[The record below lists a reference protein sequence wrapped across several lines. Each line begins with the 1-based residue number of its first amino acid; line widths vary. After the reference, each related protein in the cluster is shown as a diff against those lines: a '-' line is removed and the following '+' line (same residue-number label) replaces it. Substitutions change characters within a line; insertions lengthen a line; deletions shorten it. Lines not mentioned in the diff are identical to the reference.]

1 MRAVLNGIHRAFLTR
16 EFFERWSWRE
26 GCGRARQDE
35 HLLSAPIVSTPG
47 HQGKVLILDCE
58 NETLVLLGPT
68 GHELGCISWNAVII
82 QLLGAGGNRP
92 TSGVSDEPAL
102 SRHVRIH
109 YTPPDGQRREGR
121 ASRICKQGVFIE
133 TTDPLPVGTILLV
146 GFTLP
151 DHRLMQVEAR
161 GRVAW
166 VCPRCDQY
174 DFAPGI
180 GVTFL
185 VPLALPE

>member
-1 MRAVLNGIHRAFLTR
+1 MHAALNGIHRAFLTR

-26 GCGRARQDE
+26 GRGRARQDGA
-35 HLLSAPIVSTPG
+35 LLSAPIVSTPG
-47 HQGKVLILDCE
+47 HHEKVLVLDCE
-58 NETLVLLGPT
+58 NETLILLGPT
-68 GHELGCISWNAVII
+68 GHELGSLSWNAVII
-82 QLLGAGGNRP
+82 QLLRAGGNRP
-92 TSGVSDEPAL
+92 PSKVSNEPAL
-102 SRHVRIH
+102 SRCVRIH

-133 TTDPLPVGTILLV
+133 TADPLPVGTVLLV

-151 DHRLMQVEAR
+151 DQRLTQVETR

-174 DFAPGI
+174 GFAPGI

-185 VPLALPE
+185 APLALPE